1 MAADDADEKKPEVD
15 PWADIMAEDLGGLSE
30 NLGAEN
36 LGNGDGL
43 GEGDDASAFD
53 FLDGDDDAAASD
65 AAASDVA
72 AADFPAAE
80 FPASGPPGDEL
91 PIGEPAAG
99 ALAAGELPV
108 GELSADLTDE
118 LAQELFAEADE
129 EADLAAG
136 APPLS
141 VFAPEESAV
150 SEPSPSTIEIGTG
163 LSGIRLDEAEAAE
176 EEAFAQAA
184 GDESDFFASAG
195 LDEAEEAAEDA
206 EATGEDLFTAA
217 APAVGAAVTAP
228 AAARVTTA
236 KAAAKKKGGIG
247 QMIGVVLGGL
257 MSIPIVLGIL
267 IGLMWAGWPDTLG
280 LRKSMPAALS
290 FLLPPKQPSGLAKL
304 PTMTPDAGTPDTGLD
319 AGGSALDD
327 LAVTDAVDTTD
338 GAGSDAL
345 GGDAL
350 GGDALGGDAL
360 GGDALGGDA
369 LGGDRPAPVEAF
381 AAAGTLPGIDA
392 LPGDEPLPAASDDPF
407 GSPPAAPSS
416 GEEDDATPDGSIP
429 ASEALAALG
438 TRPVPLDDF
447 DAAVLGGEPATV
459 RPEPAAVEEP
469 EPLDMASLEAAVL
482 AADEASAAVAAI
494 DDLEDRG
501 SRRRLIEW
509 YRSLAH
515 VAAELAL
522 LERVAADSARPL
534 AKAPDPVVDL
544 HATIAADGRLVDQ
557 LGRLAPMWLA
567 FDKRDSDGVMLV
579 GEFSSTRPAGPWW
592 RSRVIHSD
600 GEGTPRDLT
609 VITRSEPAAVAGEP
623 VFVTGVIIGDDVVW
637 GTDCRAARPS
647 DSPRPEP
654 DDIFGLPE

>member
-1 MAADDADEKKPEVD
+1 MAADDADEKKPVVD
-15 PWADIMAEDLGGLSE
+15 PWADIVSEDLGDLSEGLGGLSEDLGGLSE

-36 LGNGDGL
+36 LGGGDGL

-53 FLDGDDDAAASD
+53 FLDGDDEAAP
-65 AAASDVA
+65 
-72 AADFPAAE
+72 ADLAAAE
-80 FPASGPPGDEL
+80 FPIAEMPTADLSAGD
-91 PIGEPAAG
+91 
-99 ALAAGELPV
+99 LAADDLAADD
-108 GELSADLTDE
+108 LAADLTEE

-129 EADLAAG
+129 EADLAAD

-150 SEPSPSTIEIGTG
+150 SRPSPSTIEIGTG

-184 GDESDFFASAG
+184 AAAEPDQATESNDSFDFGGVSSNAGDESDFFASAG
-195 LDEAEEAAEDA
+195 LEETGEAADNT
-206 EATGEDLFTAA
+206 EATGEELFAAA
-217 APAVGAAVTAP
+217 APAVTAAVTAP
-228 AAARVTTA
+228 AAGRVTTA
-236 KAAAKKKGGIG
+236 KAAPKKKGGIG

-267 IGLMWAGWPDTLG
+267 VGLMWLGWPDTLG

-290 FLLPPKQPSGLAKL
+290 FLLPPKQPSGLARL
-304 PTMTPDAGTPDTGLD
+304 PAVAPDAAPD

-327 LAVTDAVDTTD
+327 LAVTDAADATD
-338 GAGSDAL
+338 GA
-345 GGDAL
+345 
-350 GGDALGGDAL
+350 
-360 GGDALGGDA
+360 GGDA
-369 LGGDRPAPVEAF
+369 LGGDRPAPVDAF

-392 LPGDEPLPAASDDPF
+392 LPDDEPPAPAASDDPED
-407 GSPPAAPSS
+407 SS
-416 GEEDDATPDGSIP
+416 P

-438 TRPVPLDDF
+438 TRPAPLDDF
-447 DAAVLGGEPATV
+447 DAAVLGGEPATA
-459 RPEPAAVEEP
+459 RSEPAVVVEP

-482 AADEASAAVAAI
+482 AADEASAAVTAL
-494 DDLEDRG
+494 DDFEDRG

-515 VAAELAL
+515 VASELAL

-534 AKAPDPVVDL
+534 AGAPDPVVDL

-592 RSRVIHSD
+592 RSLVVHPD
-600 GEGTPRDLT
+600 GEGTPRELT

-623 VFVTGVIIGDDVVW
+623 VFITGVIIGDDVVW

-647 DSPRPEP
+647 DSARPEP